1 MNLNITNLTINYF
14 EDISTVTVELYENKG
29 TLEILKDKI
38 VLNLKG
44 KHLTI
49 NDELKELVYQEL
61 EKNGIEIFKTVN

>member
-1 MNLNITNLTINYF
+1 MNLNITNLTVNYF

>member
-1 MNLNITNLTINYF
+1 MSLNITNLTVNYF

-29 TLEILKDKI
+29 TLEVLKDKI

-49 NDELKELVYQEL
+49 NEELKELVYQEL
-61 EKNGIEIFKTVN
+61 QKNGIEIFKTVD

>member
-1 MNLNITNLTINYF
+1 MSLNITNLTVNYF

-29 TLEILKDKI
+29 TLEVLKDKI

-49 NDELKELVYQEL
+49 DEELKELVYQEL
-61 EKNGIEIFKTVN
+61 QKNGIEIFKTVD

>member
-1 MNLNITNLTINYF
+1 MNLNITNLTVNYF

-61 EKNGIEIFKTVN
+61 EKNGIEIFKTVD